1 MAKGSAA
8 EMAIKT
14 LETASIGLIGYG
26 AIAHDLHRML
36 SSEGRAAQITL
47 LLRADSPSRKTVPA
61 GVAVV
66 STIAS
71 LVAVRPD
78 IVVEAAGQ
86 QAAAEYLPDV
96 LEAGI
101 PVIMASTG
109 ALADPALFARLAN
122 AAQKGGTRLSLPAG
136 AIGGLDYLRAVA
148 GHPSTRVCYTSRKPP
163 ASFREE
169 LAAIGHDADGLRSEI
184 LLFEGSAAAAAQRYP
199 RNLNVAFSI
208 ALAAGLDKVTVKVI
222 ADPLVVR
229 NTHELDI
236 DGVLGQARMSFANTP
251 SPDNPKTSML
261 TAYSLRAALERQFQ
275 QVQL

>member
-1 MAKGSAA
+1 MAT
-8 EMAIKT
+8 KT

-26 AIAHDLHRML
+26 TIARDLHRML
-36 SSEGRAAQITL
+36 SGGGGGPQFTL
-47 LLRADSPSRKTVPA
+47 LLRAGSPSRQAVPT
-61 GVAVV
+61 GIAVV
-66 STIAS
+66 STVTA

-86 QAAAEYLPDV
+86 RAAAEHLPDM

-101 PVIMASTG
+101 AVIMASTG
-109 ALADPALFARLAN
+109 ALADPKLFERLAN
-122 AAQKGGTRLSLPAG
+122 AAERGGTRLILPAG
-136 AIGGLDYLRAVA
+136 AIGGLDYLRAAA
-148 GHPSTRVCYTSRKPP
+148 GHPSTRICYTSRKPP

-169 LAAIGHDADGLRSEI
+169 LAEIGHDADTLRSEV

-208 ALAAGLDKVTVKVI
+208 ALAVGLDRLTVKVL
-222 ADPLVVR
+222 ADPFVVQ
-229 NTHELDI
+229 NTHEI
-236 DGVLGQARMSFANTP
+236 DCDGALGQSRMSFANTP

-275 QVQL
+275 HLQL